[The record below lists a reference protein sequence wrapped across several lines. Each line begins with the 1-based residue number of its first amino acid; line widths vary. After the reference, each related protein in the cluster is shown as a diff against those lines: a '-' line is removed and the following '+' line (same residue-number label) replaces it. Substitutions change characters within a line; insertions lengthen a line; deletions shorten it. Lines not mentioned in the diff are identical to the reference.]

1 MATTASPS
9 KAAQFDYAKEKTR
22 IDQLIGQWAAENEA
36 IKFRREARKKEVNV
50 SEEQQKGTIP
60 ANGTFIA
67 RRIIDRNIRLE
78 KPELV
83 AYLEQSPRTVLF
95 KSLSQPT
102 VDTVPLADWFTLGVR
117 YRGWAEPWH
126 RVIDSTCLH
135 GCGWVEIRYDMDKP
149 FNVALEYTPRESL
162 IFPAKL
168 RKSIQKCE
176 RILRCYEYLPNELED
191 AVVAYKFNSEVVK
204 RLCESQ
210 KEANRELPIK
220 VYKVFIKRDS
230 IIYVG
235 WYAQDAKEDAWL
247 KAPEPLSFGII
258 GQNSQLQPVS
268 FFPFVAYL
276 YEFTEEEEFL
286 SVKGRAAKDLA
297 DQDALSQLWTGIVNG
312 TTIASE
318 IQASYVNDPAN
329 PAGQE
334 NTVIKGGIISN
345 REIKHWQAQYPDPF
359 ILTVAQALSTE
370 NLQSA
375 GKVDYAAQNRQDS
388 RKTATEINSA
398 RDQSQRLSSVNIVP
412 LATAVTEVYTYIWH
426 IVQQQIQYSLAN
438 PAAPLIDIPEHIDPI
453 LWTDRF
459 ELSPAGDV
467 EVIKRA
473 EKMSNLQQDMPLFQ
487 GTPVYLDLLSKYLEL
502 RFPDEAATW
511 KAKLQGM
518 DPMVIMQQLMAIISQ
533 VPVNVFPP
541 EQQQEIQTVM
551 QNATAALGIQS
562 ATPPMAD
569 GRNNQNSV
577 DSSGPGS
584 GSPLDPSTS
593 PIKGRPDA

>member
-1 MATTASPS
+1 MPPTASPS
-9 KAAQFDYAKEKTR
+9 KAAPFDYSKEKTR
-22 IDQLIGQWAAENEA
+22 IDQLIGQWSEEKDH
-36 IKFRREARKKEVNV
+36 IKFRRESRKKEINV
-50 SEEQQKGTIP
+50 TEEQQKGTIP

-83 AYLEQSPRTVLF
+83 AYLEQTPRTVLF

-117 YRGWAEPWH
+117 YRGWAEAWH
-126 RVIDSTCLH
+126 RTIDSTCLH
-135 GCGWVEIRYDMDKP
+135 GCGWIELRYDMEKP
-149 FNVALEYTPRESL
+149 FNISLEYTPREYL

-168 RKSIQKCE
+168 RKSLQKCE

-191 AVVAYKFNSEVVK
+191 AVEAYGFNRQVVNS
-204 RLCESQ
+204 LCESQ
-210 KEANRELPIK
+210 KEAKREDPIK
-220 VYKVFIKRDS
+220 VYKVFTKKDGVV
-230 IIYVG
+230 YVS
-235 WYAQDAKEDAWL
+235 WYADQGKDDTWL
-247 KAPEPLSFGII
+247 KAPEPLTFGLP
-258 GQNSQLQPVS
+258 GADDKLQPVG

-276 YEFTEEEEFL
+276 YEFIEEEEFL
-286 SVKGRAAKDLA
+286 QVKGRAAKDLA
-297 DQDALSQLWTGIVNG
+297 DQDALSQLWTGVVNG
-312 TTIASE
+312 TTTASE

-329 PAGQE
+329 PAGTE

-345 REIKHWQAQYPDPF
+345 REVKHWQAAYPDPF

-412 LATAVTEVYTYIWH
+412 LATAVTEIYTYVWN
-426 IVQQQIQYSLAN
+426 IVQQQVQYSLAN
-438 PAAPLIDIPEHIDPI
+438 PEKALIAVPEQIDPAF
-453 LWTDRF
+453 WADKF

-473 EKMSNLQQDMPLFQ
+473 EKMANLQQDMELFQ
-487 GTPVYLDLLSKYLEL
+487 GTPVYIDLLSKYLEL
-502 RFPDEAATW
+502 RFPDEAARW
-511 KAKLQGM
+511 VAKLQEV
-518 DPMVIMQQLMAIISQ
+518 DPAVIVQQLMAIISQ

-551 QNATAALGIQS
+551 QNASAAIGIQS
-562 ATPPMAD
+562 PASSVDD
-569 GRNNQNSV
+569 GRANQATGTSPPTA
-577 DSSGPGS
+577 GE
-584 GSPLDPSTS
+584 SPLNPSTS
-593 PIKGRPDA
+593 PLKGSADR

>member
-1 MATTASPS
+1 MPPTASPS
-9 KAAQFDYAKEKTR
+9 KAAPFDYSKEKTR
-22 IDQLIGQWAAENEA
+22 IDQLIGQWSEEKDH
-36 IKFRREARKKEVNV
+36 IKFRRESRKKEINV
-50 SEEQQKGTIP
+50 TEEQQKGTIP

-83 AYLEQSPRTVLF
+83 AYLEQTPRTVLF

-117 YRGWAEPWH
+117 YRGWAEAWH
-126 RVIDSTCLH
+126 RTIDSTCLH
-135 GCGWVEIRYDMDKP
+135 GCGWIELRYDMEKP
-149 FNVALEYTPRESL
+149 FNISLEYTPREYL

-168 RKSIQKCE
+168 RKSLQKCE

-191 AVVAYKFNSEVVK
+191 AVEAYGFNRQVVNS
-204 RLCESQ
+204 LCESQ
-210 KEANRELPIK
+210 KEAKREDPIK
-220 VYKVFIKRDS
+220 VYKVFTKKDGVV
-230 IIYVG
+230 YVS
-235 WYAQDAKEDAWL
+235 WYADQGKEDTWL
-247 KAPEPLSFGII
+247 KAPEPLTFGLP
-258 GQNSQLQPVS
+258 GADDKLQPVG

-276 YEFTEEEEFL
+276 YEFIEEEEFL
-286 SVKGRAAKDLA
+286 QVKGRAAKDLA
-297 DQDALSQLWTGIVNG
+297 DQDALSQLWTGVVNG
-312 TTIASE
+312 TTTASE

-345 REIKHWQAQYPDPF
+345 KEVKHWQAAYPDPF

-412 LATAVTEVYTYIWH
+412 LATAVTEIYTYVWN
-426 IVQQQIQYSLAN
+426 IVQQQVQYSLAN
-438 PAAPLIDIPEHIDPI
+438 PDKALLDVPQHIDPAF
-453 LWTDRF
+453 WTDKF

-473 EKMSNLQQDMPLFQ
+473 EKMANLQQDMELFQ
-487 GTPVYLDLLSKYLEL
+487 GTPVYIDLLSKYLEL
-502 RFPDEAATW
+502 RFPDEAARW
-511 KAKLQGM
+511 VAKLQEV
-518 DPMVIMQQLMAIISQ
+518 DPAVIVQQLMAIISQ
-533 VPVNVFPP
+533 VPVNVFSP

-551 QNATAALGIQS
+551 QNASAAIGIQS
-562 ATPPMAD
+562 PASSMDDGRANKVTGTPPSTA
-569 GRNNQNSV
+569 GE
-577 DSSGPGS
+577 
-584 GSPLDPSTS
+584 SPLNPSTS
-593 PIKGRPDA
+593 PLKGTAN

>member
-1 MATTASPS
+1 MPPTASPS
-9 KAAQFDYAKEKTR
+9 KAAPFDYSKEKTR
-22 IDQLIGQWAAENEA
+22 IDQLIGQWSEEKDH
-36 IKFRREARKKEVNV
+36 IKFRRESRKKEINV
-50 SEEQQKGTIP
+50 TEEQQKGTIP

-83 AYLEQSPRTVLF
+83 AYLEQTPRTVLF

-117 YRGWAEPWH
+117 YRGWAEAWH
-126 RVIDSTCLH
+126 RTIDSTCLH
-135 GCGWVEIRYDMDKP
+135 GCGWIELRYDMEKP
-149 FNVALEYTPRESL
+149 FNISLEYTPREYL

-168 RKSIQKCE
+168 RKSLQKCE
-176 RILRCYEYLPNELED
+176 RVLRCYEYLPNELED
-191 AVVAYKFNSEVVK
+191 AVEAYGFNRQVVNS
-204 RLCESQ
+204 LCESQ
-210 KEANRELPIK
+210 KEAKREDPIK
-220 VYKVFIKRDS
+220 VYKVFTKKDGVV
-230 IIYVG
+230 YVS
-235 WYAQDAKEDAWL
+235 WYADQGKDDTWL
-247 KAPEPLSFGII
+247 KSPEPLTFGLP
-258 GQNSQLQPVS
+258 GADDKLQPVG

-276 YEFTEEEEFL
+276 YEFIEEEEFL
-286 SVKGRAAKDLA
+286 QVKGRAAKDLA
-297 DQDALSQLWTGIVNG
+297 DQDALSQLWTGVVNG
-312 TTIASE
+312 TTMASE

-345 REIKHWQAQYPDPF
+345 KEVKHWQAAYPDPF

-412 LATAVTEVYTYIWH
+412 LATAVTEIYTYVWN
-426 IVQQQIQYSLAN
+426 IVQQQVQYSIDN
-438 PAAPLIDIPEHIDPI
+438 PDKALIAVPEHIDPAF
-453 LWTDRF
+453 WTDKF

-473 EKMSNLQQDMPLFQ
+473 EKMANLQQDMELFQ
-487 GTPVYLDLLSKYLEL
+487 GTPVYIDLLSKYLEL
-502 RFPDEAATW
+502 RFPDEAARW
-511 KAKLQGM
+511 VAKLQEV
-518 DPMVIMQQLMAIISQ
+518 DPAVIVQQLMAIISQ

-551 QNATAALGIQS
+551 QNASAAIGIQS
-562 ATPPMAD
+562 PASPMDDGRANKATGTPPPTA
-569 GRNNQNSV
+569 GE
-577 DSSGPGS
+577 
-584 GSPLDPSTS
+584 SPLNPSTS
-593 PIKGRPDA
+593 PLKGTAD